1 MMERASGSV
10 DSAPTATRP
19 IPTRRL
25 TSGGIMFA
33 ARNAAPAA
41 IMPRVATRSAS
52 FGGDRLMIERW
63 WSMPPASQDLYRIMT
78 SVGGDDSPTQAEA
91 PIATPSSGSLEAI
104 STTVVPGPEAV
115 LHTAEIE
122 QSRRMGI
129 TGVLFNVVAVA
140 SSPLVGGHP
149 MAKRVAV
156 ISFAAATLNNAWLWW
171 AASSAPRYTQRKL
184 IAYFVSASFL
194 NVGIL
199 YFLGVFGPIVA
210 MLVLNVYSACLGYD
224 RRIAL
229 LTLLGSIAPYVG
241 LAVPIVAGWISD
253 PGLMSVTPYIGT
265 FGRAILVASFTG
277 FLCLVYAQARR
288 TREIIVTSLAERD
301 AAVRTA
307 SHREALLLE
316 ARRDL
321 ENALQAGGLGRFS
334 DQTLGSYKLG
344 AVIARGGMGEVY
356 EAVNI
361 NDGARAA
368 VKMLLPE
375 VLARADYVRRFLRE
389 VRVAASLDSPHV
401 VRVLEV
407 GDETAPM
414 PYLAMERLEG
424 EDLAQILRR
433 KERLDGAE
441 VIDLVRQVGR
451 GLRVASEA
459 GIVHRDLKPQNL
471 FLTKGTPPTWK
482 ILDFGIS
489 KLVDHGGTLTDGVAV
504 GTPQYMAPE
513 QARGGQVGPA
523 ADMYGLG
530 AVAYRALTGFQPFK
544 GADIAEVLVSTP
556 VRPTAVVEVPRD
568 VDLAFAIALAK
579 EPLDRFDTGAALAD
593 ALEAA
598 LASRLDVTLRRR
610 ATKLLETSPW
620 RELDERPVKTSIP
633 PPR

>member
-1 MMERASGSV
+1 M
-10 DSAPTATRP
+10 
-19 IPTRRL
+19 
-25 TSGGIMFA
+25 
-33 ARNAAPAA
+33 
-41 IMPRVATRSAS
+41 
-52 FGGDRLMIERW
+52 
-63 WSMPPASQDLYRIMT
+63 
-78 SVGGDDSPTQAEA
+78 GGDDSATQIETFPTQ
-91 PIATPSSGSLEAI
+91 TPSSGSLESI
-104 STTVVPGPEAV
+104 STVVPGPEAF

-140 SSPLVGGHP
+140 GSPLVSGHP
-149 MAKRVAV
+149 VAKRVAV
-156 ISFAAATLNNAWLWW
+156 FSFAAAAVNNAWLWW
-171 AASSAPRYTQRKL
+171 AASNTARYTQRKL
-184 IAYFVSASFL
+184 IVYFVAASVF
-194 NVGIL
+194 NVGII

-210 MLVLNVYSACLGYD
+210 MLVLNVYSACLGYE

-229 LTLLGSIAPYVG
+229 LTLIGSIAPYAV
-241 LAVPIVAGWISD
+241 LAVPIVAGWIGD
-253 PGLMSVTPYIGT
+253 PGLMSVTAYIGT
-265 FGRAILVASFTG
+265 LGRVLLVASFTA

-288 TREIIVTSLAERD
+288 TREIIVTSLALRD
-301 AAVRTA
+301 AAVRNA

-316 ARRDL
+316 VRRDL
-321 ENALQAGGLGRFS
+321 ESALQAGGLGRFT

-356 EAVNI
+356 EAVNVK
-361 NDGARAA
+361 DGTRAA

-375 VLARADYVRRFLRE
+375 VIARGDFVRRFLRE

-407 GDETAPM
+407 GDETAPL

-424 EDLAQILRR
+424 EDLAQILRK

-441 VIDLVRQVGR
+441 VIDLVRQVGD
-451 GLRVASEA
+451 GLRTASEA

-471 FLTKGTPPTWK
+471 FRTNGSPPTWK

-489 KLVDHGGTLTDGVAV
+489 KLVGPHLDAGTLSEGVAV

-523 ADMYGLG
+523 ADMYGLA

-544 GADIAEVLVSTP
+544 GVDVAEILVALLVSMP
-556 VRPTAVVEVPRD
+556 VRPTAVVDVPRD
-568 VDLAFAIALAK
+568 VDLVFTIALAK
-579 EPLDRFDTGAALAD
+579 EPRERFDSGAALAD

-598 LASRLDVTLRRR
+598 LASRLDGTLKRR
-610 ATKLLETSPW
+610 ATKLLETFPW
-620 RELDERPVKTSIP
+620 RELEERPRESLA
-633 PPR
+633 PR

>member
-1 MMERASGSV
+1 V
-10 DSAPTATRP
+10 K
-19 IPTRRL
+19 
-25 TSGGIMFA
+25 
-33 ARNAAPAA
+33 
-41 IMPRVATRSAS
+41 
-52 FGGDRLMIERW
+52 
-63 WSMPPASQDLYRIMT
+63 
-78 SVGGDDSPTQAEA
+78 GDDTPTQIET
-91 PIATPSSGSLEAI
+91 PTATPSSGSLE
-104 STTVVPGPEAV
+104 SVSTVVPGPEAF
-115 LHTAEIE
+115 LRTAEIE

-129 TGVLFNVVAVA
+129 TGVLFNMVAVA

-156 ISFAAATLNNAWLWW
+156 LSFAAAALNNAWLWW

-184 IAYFVSASFL
+184 IAYFVAASVL
-194 NVGIL
+194 NVGII

-229 LTLLGSIAPYVG
+229 LTLIGSIAPYAV
-241 LAVPIVAGWISD
+241 LAVPIVAGWIRD
-253 PGLMSVTPYIGT
+253 PGLMSVTAYIGT
-265 FGRAILVASFTG
+265 FGRSILVASFTG

-288 TREIIVTSLAERD
+288 TREIIVTSLTERD

-356 EAVNI
+356 EAVSGK
-361 NDGARAA
+361 DGTRAA

-407 GDETAPM
+407 GDETAPL

-424 EDLAQILRR
+424 EDLAQILRK
-433 KERLDGAE
+433 KERLDGVE
-441 VIDLVRQVGR
+441 VIDLVRQVGL
-451 GLRVASEA
+451 GLRTASEA

-471 FLTKGTPPTWK
+471 FLTNGAPPTWK

-489 KLVDHGGTLTDGVAV
+489 KLVDHGGTLTEGIAV

-544 GADIAEVLVSTP
+544 GTDVAEILVSLLVSMP
-556 VRPTAVVEVPRD
+556 VRPTAVVAVPRD
-568 VDLAFAIALAK
+568 VDLVFAIALAK
-579 EPLDRFDTGAALAD
+579 APGDRFDSGAALAD

-598 LASRLDVTLRRR
+598 LASRLDGALRRR

-620 RELDERPVKTSIP
+620 RELDERPHD
-633 PPR
+633 